1 MNMKRPLDGLLKRR
15 LVNTLERHGIKTVE
29 QLKEAYPKKL
39 MRIEGFGL
47 TSLRAVE
54 AAFFPDKNFEAE
66 VKSPRRRKAAPVLFL
81 DNWPFGKHR

>member
-54 AAFFPDKNFEAE
+54 AAFFPDRNFEVEA
-66 VKSPRRRKAAPVLFL
+66 KSPRRRKAPPVLFL
-81 DNWPFGKHR
+81 DSWPFGKHR